1 MLQMFGKYPYFF
13 AYFANLNALK
23 NYMSLNI
30 VTFKSI
36 DLILHL
42 TLNDASRPY

>member
-13 AYFANLNALK
+13 FANLNALK

-30 VTFKSI
+30 VTFENI

-42 TLNDASRPY
+42 TVYDASRPY